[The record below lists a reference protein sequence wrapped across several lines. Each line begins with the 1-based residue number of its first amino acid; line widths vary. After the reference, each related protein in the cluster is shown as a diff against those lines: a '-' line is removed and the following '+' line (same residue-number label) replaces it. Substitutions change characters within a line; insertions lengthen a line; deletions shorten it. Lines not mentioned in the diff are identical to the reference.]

1 MMRLLKIEFHKLR
14 NTKYFWILAS
24 LFVMFML
31 AIPIASNFFL
41 DYITEQGAEFAG
53 ISANQIPLYD
63 FVDIWQN
70 LTFVYKMFSIFLGF
84 IVVIS
89 ICNEYSYTTVRQN
102 VIDGMSRR
110 EFLLSKIYMIVAI
123 SVVVSI
129 AALLIGLLM
138 GYLWSPVT
146 DFDFVVRNIEFVGAY
161 FIHLITF
168 LMFCLAVS
176 MLIKRAGIA
185 IAIMVFYIYMIEPI
199 AVAITKHGLEWDFVS
214 GLFPVAAAG
223 NIIQNPFPKYVL
235 MQVQDYIGLQDAVI
249 CLGYLGLFVWLSN
262 FLIVKRDV

>member
-84 IVVIS
+84 IVVI
-89 ICNEYSYTTVRQN
+89 
-102 VIDGMSRR
+102 
-110 EFLLSKIYMIVAI
+110 
-123 SVVVSI
+123 
-129 AALLIGLLM
+129 
-138 GYLWSPVT
+138 
-146 DFDFVVRNIEFVGAY
+146 
-161 FIHLITF
+161 
-168 LMFCLAVS
+168 
-176 MLIKRAGIA
+176 
-185 IAIMVFYIYMIEPI
+185 
-199 AVAITKHGLEWDFVS
+199 
-214 GLFPVAAAG
+214 
-223 NIIQNPFPKYVL
+223 
-235 MQVQDYIGLQDAVI
+235 
-249 CLGYLGLFVWLSN
+249 
-262 FLIVKRDV
+262 